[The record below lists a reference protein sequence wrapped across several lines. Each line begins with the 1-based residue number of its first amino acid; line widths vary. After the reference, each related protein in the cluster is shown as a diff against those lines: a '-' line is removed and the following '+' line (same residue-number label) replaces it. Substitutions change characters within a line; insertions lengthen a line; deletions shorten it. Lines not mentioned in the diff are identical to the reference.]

1 MVAREGSPALAGTA
15 RPVPA
20 TRRSSMVS
28 PVLAGEINRG
38 RVLKMLYARGPLA
51 RTELATL
58 TGSTR
63 ATIGQIVQPLL
74 DEGLLEERE
83 PVASGAQG
91 GKPAR
96 PVWFS
101 REGWPVG
108 ALLLLPTGAQ
118 AALVTAS
125 GTVAA
130 TVSVRFRPR
139 RTHQSEIVDRL
150 AAALE
155 EAVATAASPLR
166 GIGVA
171 VGGMVD
177 TLTGQIVRVD
187 LAPGFNGL
195 ALGPMLAERLGVPTY
210 VDLQPRAQALG
221 DLLFGSGRGQESFAS
236 VYFGEGIGAGFI
248 LDGAVHRGARGAGG
262 EVGHAVVAAD
272 GATCRCGLR
281 GCWETVASTRW
292 LREEAARLGL
302 AQPSRTSAASLVA
315 AAPTDPVARALLDRY
330 TANIAVGLANIQQ
343 TLGIVLFLVHGD
355 PVGGGEQLRVTIED
369 EVRRRSFAHPGGLP
383 RVVFADRDDFAT
395 VRGAAGIVLSRSL
408 NVAF

>member
-1 MVAREGSPALAGTA
+1 MVGRQGTA
-15 RPVPA
+15 PDGMTAASVPSA
-20 TRRSSMVS
+20 RRSSMVS
-28 PVLAGEINRG
+28 PALAGEINRG
-38 RVLKMLYARGPLA
+38 RVLKMLYAKGPLA
-51 RTELATL
+51 RTELARL

-83 PVASGAQG
+83 PAASGAQG

-101 REGWPVG
+101 PDGWPVG
-108 ALLLLPTGAQ
+108 ALVLLPTGAQ

-125 GTVAA
+125 GSVPA

-139 RTHQSEIVDRL
+139 RTHQEANVDQL
-150 AAALE
+150 ADALE
-155 EAVATAASPLR
+155 QVMAEAATPLR

-177 TLTGQIVRVD
+177 TLTGEIVRVD

-195 ALGPMLAERLGVPTY
+195 AVGPMLADRLGVPTY

-262 EVGHAVVAAD
+262 EVGHAVVD
-272 GATCRCGLR
+272 VNGALCRCGLR
-281 GCWETVASTRW
+281 GCWEQVASTRW
-292 LREEAARLGL
+292 LREEAAALGL

-315 AAPTDPVARALLDRY
+315 AAPDDPVARDLLDRY
-330 TANIAVGLANIQQ
+330 TANLAVGLANIQQ
-343 TLGIVLFLVHGD
+343 TLGIVLFVVHGD
-355 PVGGGEQLRVTIED
+355 PVGGGEQLRAAIE
-369 EVRRRSFAHPGGLP
+369 EQVRRRSFAHPGGLA
-383 RVVFADRDDFAT
+383 RVVFADRDDLAT